1 MIGINGKKIEEL
13 SPQQRRRKTF
23 FTGLLFVSP
32 WIIGFVL
39 FQLYPIV
46 MSAYY
51 SLTEYNLFN
60 PPEWV
65 GLENYSELFADDK
78 FYLSLYNT
86 VFITIFGL
94 IPQLIFTLIMAVIL
108 NMNVKGKSLYR
119 TIYFLPTLVPAIAS
133 SLLWMWLFN
142 SQYGLINEFLGS
154 IGLIEPNWL
163 LDPAYTKFA
172 IIIMGFWG
180 TGTNTVMY
188 LAALQGVPRTFYEAA
203 EIDGANRWQKFWHIT
218 IPAIS
223 PITLYLLIMG
233 LIGSFQIFTQAD
245 VLGTQAQSIGGPENS
260 MLFYAIYLY
269 QTGFKFLNYGVAS
282 AMAWILFIIVLILT
296 LVIFRTSARWV
307 YYGGEN

>member
-1 MIGINGKKIEEL
+1 MIGINGKKIKEL

-94 IPQLIFTLIMAVIL
+94 IPQLIFTLVMAVIL

-163 LDPAYTKFA
+163 LDPAYTKYA

-260 MLFYAIYLY
+260 MLFYAVYLY
-269 QTGFKFLNYGVAS
+269 QIGFKFLNYGVAS

-296 LVIFRTSARWV
+296 IVIFRSSARWV